1 MRGKRRH
8 GGPYVS
14 QELRDGA
21 VSRLLALR
29 EGGDFRSDQ
38 VALVAEQLRVSV
50 RTVWGWLKVAR
61 TEGRNVRKQR
71 PRLEV
76 IDADVIDL
84 AYHRGNVAAF
94 HRARRKEGPTP
105 GVDAWRRAFQ
115 RGLSPGQR
123 AGLVHGERVRR
134 DFDTYLTRTP
144 RFRNEQWEADHT
156 QLAIAVV
163 LPDGRVVKPWATL
176 FLDCF
181 SRALAG
187 YAITVTPSRES
198 ILTALRSAIMVE
210 APYGPI
216 GGVPLAIRFDR
227 GRDFLA
233 EAIRVAAGALV
244 IDIRPV
250 PAYTPHLKG
259 AIERANGSIETL
271 LLGELPGFLH
281 GARDRA
287 GKLVGENDPI
297 LSLEAFVV
305 LFAEFVCWYN
315 AERPHGG
322 LSGRTPLA
330 VWNAD
335 PTPLHTIPAERLRH
349 LMLVGAR
356 RTVTKRSV
364 SLEGRR
370 YNCAELCGLV
380 GECVEV
386 RHMPHHHDAVEV
398 FALDGRHLGT
408 AHLVDKIGQGEMKR
422 LLDRR
427 AEEARWL
434 SRVTKAAERKRR
446 AVYASMTQPGPVL
459 AVSALSEEAAV
470 VEGAA
475 YTDHVQRRLASRS
488 SAGPRTI
495 PERMARPVVLRGDAS

>member
-1 MRGKRRH
+1 MRGKQRH

-14 QELRDGA
+14 EELRDGA

-38 VALVAEQLRVSV
+38 VALVAEQLGVAV

-61 TEGRNVRKQR
+61 TEGRNVRKR
-71 PRLEV
+71 RARLEV
-76 IDADVIDL
+76 TEADVIDL

-94 HRARRKEGPTP
+94 HRARGEAGPTP
-105 GVDAWRRAFQ
+105 GIDAWRQAF
-115 RGLSPGQR
+115 RRRLSPGQR

-134 DFDTYLTRTP
+134 DYDTYLTRTP
-144 RFRNEQWEADHT
+144 QFRNEQWEADHT
-156 QLAIAVV
+156 QLAIAVG

-181 SRALAG
+181 SRAIAG

-198 ILTALRSAIMVE
+198 ILAALRSAIMVE
-210 APYGPI
+210 PPYGPI

-250 PAYTPHLKG
+250 AAYTPHLKG

-287 GKLVGENDPI
+287 GKLIGAGDPL
-297 LSLEAFVV
+297 LSLEAFVK
-305 LFAEFVCWYN
+305 LFDEFIRWYH
-315 AERPHGG
+315 AERPHQS
-322 LSGRTPLA
+322 LDGRTPLQ

-335 PTPLHTIPAERLRH
+335 PTPLSTIEPQRLRH
-349 LMLVGAR
+349 LMLAGVK
-356 RTVTKRSV
+356 RTVTKKGVR
-364 SLEGRR
+364 LGGRR
-370 YNCAELCGLV
+370 YNGPELCGHV
-380 GECVEV
+380 GDEVEV
-386 RHMPHHHDAVEV
+386 RHMPHHEQEVEV
-398 FALDGRHLGT
+398 FLLDGHHLGT
-408 AHLVDKIGQGEMKR
+408 AYLVEQMTPAER
-422 LLDRR
+422 RRFLDGR
-427 AEEARWL
+427 AEGERWL
-434 SRVTKAAERKRR
+434 SRVLRSGEKRR
-446 AVYASMTQPGPVL
+446 RTVYAAMTAPGPAVV
-459 AVSALSEEAAV
+459 VSALTEEVTASQSAAQSD
-470 VEGAA
+470 A
-475 YTDHVQRRLASRS
+475 VQRQLASRS
-488 SAGPRTI
+488 L
-495 PERMARPVVLRGDAS
+495 ARPPAVPARMTRPRVIRGGAA